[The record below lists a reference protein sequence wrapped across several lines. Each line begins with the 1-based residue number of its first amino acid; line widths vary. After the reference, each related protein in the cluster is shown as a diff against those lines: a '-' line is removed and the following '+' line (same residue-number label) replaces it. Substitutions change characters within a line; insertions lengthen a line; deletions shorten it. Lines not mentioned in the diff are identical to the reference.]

1 MKGKNKGEKSQRSHK
16 HGFPRRMIFPP
27 DKLFPKQDFAAEEN
41 EESTQVPELQG
52 AMDLEY

>member
-1 MKGKNKGEKSQRSHK
+1 
-16 HGFPRRMIFPP
+16 MIFPP